1 MYKSLD
7 RVSERR
13 SLLSIGILFFVFG
26 FFTWLN
32 SILIPYF
39 RIICEIGWF
48 EAFLVTTAFYIS
60 YFLLAIPSAILLE
73 KTSLIKGI
81 LLGLGLIV
89 IGTLVFIPAAL
100 SRSFPIFLLG
110 LFLQGAGL
118 TLMQTAS
125 NLYVTLLGS
134 IDSAAKRISLMG
146 IANKIAGAL
155 GGLILGGVLF
165 GDTKPQEIQNFLS
178 QLGGSERINYLDQ
191 LAHSIISPYL
201 IISILLIALM
211 FIFYA
216 MKPVETRA
224 KTQKHKYSFKGIPKH
239 SWLGFVAIFLY
250 VGAEAIAGDSS
261 VAYAQST
268 NLQPLLLCI
277 GNFCIDFST
286 PHYFT
291 SYVMTGMIIGYL
303 LGIILIPK
311 YISQEKMLKIF
322 SIIGIIITIAI
333 LLLPTHLS
341 VYTVPLL
348 GFAHSIMWPCIWP
361 IALRN
366 ADEKAEMVSALL
378 IMGII
383 GGAIL
388 GPFFGWLCDKIDMQY
403 AYSILIV
410 SYLYLIFYSRVGE
423 RVRQSE
429 TN

>member
-1 MYKSLD
+1 
-7 RVSERR
+7 
-13 SLLSIGILFFVFG
+13 
-26 FFTWLN
+26 
-32 SILIPYF
+32 
-39 RIICEIGWF
+39 
-48 EAFLVTTAFYIS
+48 
-60 YFLLAIPSAILLE
+60 
-73 KTSLIKGI
+73 
-81 LLGLGLIV
+81 
-89 IGTLVFIPAAL
+89 
-100 SRSFPIFLLG
+100 
-110 LFLQGAGL
+110 
-118 TLMQTAS
+118 
-125 NLYVTLLGS
+125 
-134 IDSAAKRISLMG
+134 
-146 IANKIAGAL
+146 
-155 GGLILGGVLF
+155 
-165 GDTKPQEIQNFLS
+165 
-178 QLGGSERINYLDQ
+178 
-191 LAHSIISPYL
+191 
-201 IISILLIALM
+201 
-211 FIFYA
+211 
-216 MKPVETRA
+216 
-224 KTQKHKYSFKGIPKH
+224 
-239 SWLGFVAIFLY
+239 
-250 VGAEAIAGDSS
+250 
-261 VAYAQST
+261 
-268 NLQPLLLCI
+268 
-277 GNFCIDFST
+277 
-286 PHYFT
+286 
-291 SYVMTGMIIGYL
+291 MTGMIIGYL